1 MTDEGNPRWE
11 ARFRA
16 PSVLMPDWSPTAPDR
31 IVYESTESGVYQVH
45 CWDMATGQKRQV
57 TDHPVGVVD
66 GAPTLDGEGV
76 LYWQDET
83 GSEAGQWFIQP
94 FAGGEGRPFLQGTP
108 QGWNQGFAQAP
119 GVVVA
124 AISDRDGF
132 AVFAAVD
139 GAPAK
144 ELVRST
150 EAVSLG
156 GSTGGGFNR
165 GALSSDGTLL
175 TLEHAEHGDLIHPAL
190 RVIDPRTGA
199 VIAEQ
204 LDGAR
209 PEVLVLVADRGR
221 PAARVPAR
229 TFRRRATRHL
239 GPRHGRTH
247 RSRDRPA
254 RGDRGP
260 RLVAR
265 RVGVAP
271 DQPLR
276 RP

>member
-1 MTDEGNPRWE
+1 MVHRSRSRV
-11 ARFRA
+11 ARA
-16 PSVLMPDWSPTAPDR
+16 
-31 IVYESTESGVYQVH
+31 
-45 CWDMATGQKRQV
+45 
-57 TDHPVGVVD
+57 
-66 GAPTLDGEGV
+66 
-76 LYWQDET
+76 
-83 GSEAGQWFIQP
+83 
-94 FAGGEGRPFLQGTP
+94 RPFLQGTP

-156 GSTGGGFNR
+156 GSEGGGFNR

-204 LDGAR
+204 LDEGLALKSSCWSPIAGDQR
-209 PEVLVLVADRGR
+209 LAIVHERFGEER
-221 PAARVPAR
+221 PAIWDL
-229 TFRRRATRHL
+229 AT
-239 GPRHGRTH
+239 GDAD

-265 RVGVAP
+265 RVGAAP